1 MQVVTFKEYRE
12 LEEAGFCKEDLQ
24 EAGVFAAIPYIL
36 IAVRAGRA
44 LRNANKGLKLMD
56 KTAATKM
63 ADDFMGPPKPVRFGD
78 IDFVGPPGPNTLVR
92 PSRFRNFAKQINMDP
107 DLLANLLGGA
117 IGLLVLILAFTMRRH
132 IASVA
137 KYILKMLKDIYG
149 TCKVK
154 FKKALD
160 TREEQRLEKALI
172 KQVA

>member
-12 LEEAGFCKEDLQ
+12 LEEAGFNKEDLQ

-36 IAVRAGRA
+36 MAVRAGRA

-56 KTAATKM
+56 KSAAIKM

-78 IDFVGPPGPNTLVR
+78 TDFIGPGPKTLVR
-92 PSRFRNFAKQINMDP
+92 PSRFRKFAESLNMDP
-107 DLLANLLGGA
+107 DMLANLLGGA

-137 KYILKMLKDIYG
+137 KYIVKMLKDIYG
-149 TCKVK
+149 KGKVK

-160 TREEQRLEKALI
+160 RREEQRLEKALI